1 MKSPPLLAA
10 LFIAT
15 GIALG
20 GYFVGQGLLG
30 HNKTSKIAVKGLA
43 EKEVPASI
51 AIWTLSYSANDD
63 QLAEVDRKLAE
74 GATLVKEFLKNAGF
88 EEADIA
94 LQPPSLRD
102 HSMESRDKDAQA
114 PATRFSASQSVLL
127 RTKKAQS
134 VKAAVSAT
142 STLMRQGLMLGSVS
156 EPRFFFEDLN
166 SVKPGMIE
174 EATKNARVAGEQF
187 ARDSNTQLGKLLNA
201 SQGWFQIVDRDEATP
216 ERKIVRVIV
225 EVEYEID

>member
-20 GYFVGQGLLG
+20 GYFVGQGILG

-51 AIWTLSYSANDD
+51 ATWTLSFTASGN
-63 QLAEVDRKLAE
+63 QLSEVDQ
-74 GATLVKEFLKNAGF
+74 TLGQSASTVQKFLKDAGF
-88 EEADIA
+88 DEADIA
-94 LQPPSLRD
+94 LQPPALRD
-102 HSMESRDKDAQA
+102 YSMESRDKDAQP

-127 RTKKAQS
+127 RTRKVQA
-134 VKAAVSAT
+134 VKPAVSST
-142 STLMRQGLMLGSVS
+142 SSLIQKGVMLGNVGD
-156 EPRFFFEDLN
+156 PRFFFEDLN

-174 EATKNARVAGEQF
+174 EATKNARLAGDQF
-187 ARDSNTQLGKLLNA
+187 ARDSNTRLGKLLNA
-201 SQGWFQIVDRDEATP
+201 TQGRFQIDDRDAATP

>member
-1 MKSPPLLAA
+1 MKSNSLLAA
-10 LFIAT
+10 LCLAI

-20 GYFVGQGLLG
+20 GYFVGQGILG
-30 HNKTSKIAVKGLA
+30 HNKTSKISVKGLA
-43 EKEVPASI
+43 EREVPATI

-63 QLAEVDRKLAE
+63 QLTEVDRKLAE
-74 GATLVKEFLKNAGF
+74 GATLVKDFLKKAGF
-88 EEADIA
+88 DEADIA

-127 RTKKAQS
+127 RTQKVQA
-134 VKAAVSAT
+134 VKPAVSAT
-142 STLMRQGLMLGSVS
+142 SNLMRQGLMLGDVS
-156 EPRFFFEDLN
+156 SPRFFFEDLN

-187 ARDSNTQLGKLLNA
+187 ARDSNTKLGRLLNA
-201 SQGWFQIVDRDEATP
+201 SQGWFQVSDRDEATP
-216 ERKIVRVIV
+216 ERKVVRVIV

>member
-1 MKSPPLLAA
+1 MKSSSLLSA
-10 LFIAT
+10 LCLAV

-20 GYFVGQGLLG
+20 GYFVGQGILG

-43 EKEVPASI
+43 EREVPASI
-51 AIWTLSYSANDD
+51 AIWTLSYSATDD

-74 GATLVKEFLKNAGF
+74 GAALVQTFLKEAGF
-88 EEADIA
+88 DAADIA
-94 LQPPSLRD
+94 LQPPTLRD
-102 HSMESRDKDAQA
+102 HSMETRDKDAQA
-114 PATRFSASQSVLL
+114 PAARFSASQSVLL
-127 RTKKAQS
+127 RTQKVQA
-134 VKAAVSAT
+134 VKPAVSAT
-142 STLMRQGLMLGSVS
+142 STLMRKGLMLGQVS

-187 ARDSNTQLGKLLNA
+187 ARDSNTKLGRLLNA
-201 SQGWFQIVDRDEATP
+201 SQGWFQVVDRDEATP
-216 ERKIVRVIV
+216 ERKVVRVIV

>member
-1 MKSPPLLAA
+1 MKSSPILAA

-20 GYFVGQGLLG
+20 GYFVGQGILG

>member
-1 MKSPPLLAA
+1 MKSSSLLSGLCLA
-10 LFIAT
+10 I

-20 GYFVGQGLLG
+20 GYFVGQGILG

-43 EKEVPASI
+43 EREVPASI
-51 AIWTLSYSANDD
+51 AIWTLSFTAAGD
-63 QLAEVDRKLAE
+63 QLADVDQKLGQNA
-74 GATLVKEFLKNAGF
+74 AVVRDFLKNAGF
-88 EEADIA
+88 DDADIT

-102 HSMESRDKDAQA
+102 HSIESRDKDAQA

-127 RTKKAQS
+127 RTQKVPA
-134 VKAAVSAT
+134 VKPAVSA
-142 STLMRQGLMLGSVS
+142 SGTLMQKGVMLGSVGD
-156 EPRFFFEDLN
+156 PRFFFEELN

-187 ARDSNTQLGKLLNA
+187 SRDSNTRLGRLLNA
-201 SQGWFQIVDRDEATP
+201 TQGRFQIDDRDAATP
-216 ERKIVRVIV
+216 ERKVVRVIV